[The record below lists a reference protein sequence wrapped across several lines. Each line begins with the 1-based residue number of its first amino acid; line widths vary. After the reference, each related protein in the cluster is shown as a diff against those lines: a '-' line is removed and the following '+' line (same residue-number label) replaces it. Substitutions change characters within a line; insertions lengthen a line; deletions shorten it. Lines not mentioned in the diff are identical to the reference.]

1 MAIQHPVFCRK
12 VEKNKVLV
20 MTVVDIDSLPIDKKD
35 VDVFFIATT
44 ESNSLF
50 TGKNPTMTF
59 DVDSKVSAKRYVEII
74 NDKGGGYGVHDTANM
89 SIDGIATEAYWFIK
103 KFKTI
108 MEQMYG

>member
-20 MTVVDIDSLPIDKKD
+20 LTVVDIDSLPIAKDD

-44 ESNSLF
+44 ESSIL
-50 TGKNPTMTF
+50 TGKNPTITIHTN
-59 DVDSKVSAKRYVEII
+59 SKVSAKRYVEII
-74 NDKGGGYGVHDTANM
+74 NDKGGGYGVHDTASM

-103 KFKTI
+103 KTKSM